1 MQNLKNRIEVKLV
14 NNERDHLKCTS
25 KPNCMSQ
32 KISENNLVAIQKS
45 KVSLK
50 LNKPAYIGMRILELG
65 KVLMC
70 EFHYDYMK
78 NKYGNQLKL
87 LFTGTDS
94 FMHEIKTEDVY
105 EDFSSNKEMF
115 DFSNDSTKSKYYDY
129 SNKLVIGKMN
139 DETGCVVT
147 GEFVGLKTEIY
158 STIVSIKKQKDVNRN
173 VVTTISHNEYKD
185 NKCLRHSKN
194 RTQSKDHRTRTYE
207 MNKISLFCFDD
218 KIYFQSNGY
227 DRLALGY

>member
-1 MQNLKNRIEVKLV
+1 
-14 NNERDHLKCTS
+14 
-25 KPNCMSQ
+25 
-32 KISENNLVAIQKS
+32 
-45 KVSLK
+45 
-50 LNKPAYIGMRILELG
+50 
-65 KVLMC
+65 
-70 EFHYDYMK
+70 MK
-78 NKYGNQLKL
+78 
-87 LFTGTDS
+87 
-94 FMHEIKTEDVY
+94 
-105 EDFSSNKEMF
+105 
-115 DFSNDSTKSKYYDY
+115 
-129 SNKLVIGKMN
+129 

-147 GEFVGLKTEIY
+147 GEFVGLKTKIY

>member
-70 EFHYDYMK
+70 EFRNDYMK

-94 FMHEIKTEDVY
+94 FMREIKTEDVY

-147 GEFVGLKTEIY
+147 GEFVGLKTKIY

>member
-78 NKYGNQLKL
+78 NKYCNQLKL
-87 LFTGTDS
+87 SFTGTDS
-94 FMHEIKTEDVY
+94 FMREIKTEDVY

-147 GEFVGLKTEIY
+147 GEFVGLKTKIY